1 MNQNLKNKFI
11 LFLSLYQ
18 ILLLLSSY
26 WFGFCLHEIVDSP
39 YKFPNIDKTYW
50 LIHFLGIVQFFSKL
64 KTSSVFLEILLFALP
79 IAIFFIKT
87 NRLLVLL
94 NILLLFLFEI
104 LYNTNSLHHY
114 HSILSLIFGWFT
126 ISTQSAKSQKLM
138 FNFFILY
145 GLFIFWSA
153 GFWKL
158 GRSSFLHPNQLNSI
172 IIEQNVVSL
181 YLEPNSFFNLIR
193 KFLINRPLFSDLIYK
208 SVVLFQISFIIPCL
222 TNKFDR
228 FYIFGLFLFFIF
240 NLVLMNIFSLIPL
253 LIGFGLYFRSQINN
267 N

>member
-18 ILLLLSSY
+18 ILLLLSIY

-50 LIHFLGIVQFFSKL
+50 FIHFFGIIQFFSKS
-64 KTSSVFLEILLFALP
+64 KTASIFLEILLFALP
-79 IAIFFIKT
+79 MAIFFFKT
-87 NRLLVLL
+87 NRFLVLL
-94 NILLLFLFEI
+94 NIFLLFLFEI

-114 HSILSLIFGWFT
+114 HSILSLIFGWLT
-126 ISTQSAKSQKLM
+126 ITTQSTKSQKLM

-158 GRSSFLHPNQLNSI
+158 GRNSFLHQNQLNSI
-172 IIEQNVVSL
+172 IIEQNITSL
-181 YLEPNSFFNLIR
+181 YIEPNSFFNHIR
-193 KFLINRPLFSDLIYK
+193 KFLIYRPLISDLIYK
-208 SVVLFQISFIIPCL
+208 SVVLFQMSFIIPCL
-222 TNKFDR
+222 TKKFDW
-228 FYIFGLFLFFIF
+228 FYIIGLILFFIF
-240 NLVLMNIFSLIPL
+240 NLALMNIFSLIPL
-253 LIGFGLYFRSQINN
+253 FIGFGLFFRRQINN
-267 N
+267 